1 MNIFTILGILLIAV
15 SLVGLLIISA
25 KYGIKPTLDIYTGR
39 EKKKVLSRIEAR
51 RGLIGAEQTAELV
64 EKYSAMEGVSTSG
77 RNFGSAHTT
86 GSLTSDLFKNPE
98 KVDELLGVLMENNSA
113 TTSNLEVDES
123 ISLNYREEEYEEEQT
138 GVLDSD
144 EKETLAEKRE
154 QRQVN
159 AEIKRSLATSIST
172 KGIFQ
177 VATIYDNIEL

>member
-1 MNIFTILGILLIAV
+1 MNIFTILGILFIVV
-15 SLVGLLIISA
+15 SVVGLLIISA
-25 KYGIKPTLDIYTGR
+25 KYGIKSTLDIYTGR

-51 RGLIGAEQTAELV
+51 KGLIGAEQTAELV
-64 EKYSAMEGVSTSG
+64 EKYSALEHSSARTT
-77 RNFGSAHTT
+77 FGSAQTT
-86 GSLTSDLFKNPE
+86 GSLTQDLFKNPE

-154 QRQVN
+154 QRRVN
-159 AEIKRSLATSIST
+159 AEIKKSLSLPTSA
-172 KGIFQ
+172 KGVFQ
-177 VATIYDNIEL
+177 VVTIYDNIEL

>member
-64 EKYSAMEGVSTSG
+64 EKYSAMEGVSTG
-77 RNFGSAHTT
+77 RNFGSTHAT

-113 TTSNLEVDES
+113 TTSNLEVDDS
-123 ISLNYREEEYEEEQT
+123 ISLNYHEEEYEEEQT

-144 EKETLAEKRE
+144 EKETVAEKRE

-159 AEIKRSLATSIST
+159 AEIKKSLSLPTSA
-172 KGIFQ
+172 KGVFQ

>member
-15 SLVGLLIISA
+15 SLVGLLVISA

-51 RGLIGAEQTAELV
+51 KGLIGAEQTAELV
-64 EKYSAMEGVSTSG
+64 EKYSAMEGVSTG
-77 RNFGSAHTT
+77 RALSSAHTT
-86 GSLTSDLFKNPE
+86 GSLTQDLFKNPE

-113 TTSNLEVDES
+113 TTSNLEVDAS
-123 ISLNYREEEYEEEQT
+123 ISLNYHEEECEEEQT
-138 GVLDSD
+138 GVLESD
-144 EKETLAEKRE
+144 EKETVAERRE

-159 AEIKRSLATSIST
+159 AEIKRFLATPIST

-177 VATIYDNIEL
+177 VVTIYDNVEL

>member
-1 MNIFTILGILLIAV
+1 MNIFTILGILLITV

-77 RNFGSAHTT
+77 RSFGSAHTT
-86 GSLTSDLFKNPE
+86 GSLTQDLFKNPE

-123 ISLNYREEEYEEEQT
+123 ISLNYHEEEYEEEQT
-138 GVLDSD
+138 GVLESD
-144 EKETLAEKRE
+144 EKETVAERRE

-159 AEIKRSLATSIST
+159 AEIKKSLSLPTSA